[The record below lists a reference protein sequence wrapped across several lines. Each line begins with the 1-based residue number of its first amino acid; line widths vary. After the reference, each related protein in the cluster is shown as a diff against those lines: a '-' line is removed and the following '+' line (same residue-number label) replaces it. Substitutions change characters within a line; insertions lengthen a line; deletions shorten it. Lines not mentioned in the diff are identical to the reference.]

1 MPEIEAVGD
10 AITGGLLAR
19 AIEPAIGEAAGGVPD
34 KTSACLNC
42 GTEFWGEYCGNC
54 GQKRKVYRTI
64 SAIGKDLLHGILHL
78 DGKLWNTLPLLVWH
92 PGILSRRYI
101 HGERVKFVSP
111 FSMFLFSV
119 FLMFAVL
126 QVGMKSPSELNMVSP
141 VQMRRDLD
149 LLRGDMG
156 TQLEKL
162 RKDRAKVARGKP
174 VQHRGKPQ
182 TMESIDA
189 RIARI
194 QVEIGKLE
202 DIRRQAGRLQFN
214 EDRPNAQVKIIGP
227 AIVFDEFERNP
238 GLAIYK
244 LQSNSYKFSWLLI
257 PISVPFVWLLFL
269 RSRRFRFYDHM
280 VFVTYSMAFMSLLTI
295 MLTVMRLASVHPA
308 IISAAVALIPPVHMY
323 RQMKETYE
331 LSRLSAL
338 VRTAILLMFCLT
350 ITCAYLLLLLL
361 MVG

>member
-1 MPEIEAVGD
+1 MTEFEAVGD
-10 AITGGLLAR
+10 AITGGMLGR
-19 AIEPAIGEAAGGVPD
+19 AVEPTAGEA
-34 KTSACLNC
+34 TSGASDEASNCLNC
-42 GTEFWGEYCGNC
+42 GTAFRGDFCNNC
-54 GQKRKVYRTI
+54 GQKRRVHRTI
-64 SAIGKDLLHGILHL
+64 SAIGRELLHGILHL
-78 DGKLWNTLPLLVWH
+78 DGKLWHTLPLLAWH
-92 PGILSRRYI
+92 PGELTRRYI
-101 HGERVKFVSP
+101 HGERAKFVSP

-174 VQHRGKPQ
+174 VRHRGTPQ
-182 TMESIDA
+182 TLESIDA

-202 DIRRQAGRLQFN
+202 YIRRQAGRLQFN

-227 AIVFDEFERNP
+227 AIVLEEFERNP
-238 GLAIYK
+238 GLATYK

-269 RSRRFRFYDHM
+269 RTRRFRFYDHM

-295 MLTVMRLASVHPA
+295 ALTVMGLAGAHPA
-308 IISAAVALIPPVHMY
+308 IISAAVVLIPPVHMY
-323 RQMKETYE
+323 RQLKETYE
-331 LSRLSAL
+331 LGRLSAL